1 MIRRI
6 HQRGVA
12 LIIAMTILALGAS
25 ITAAML
31 WQRGLALD
39 RVKLV
44 LYQQQ
49 AYQYDL
55 GAEAWVER
63 ILFRSRGK
71 PDTLGSPWAQH
82 LPPLPVTGGAL
93 QGSVVDLQGRFN
105 LNNLRGHNGKIDP
118 RALAVLKRLL
128 TVLGIN
134 PNITHAIADWEDANA
149 SSGAPGGAESGYYA
163 TLDPPYAP
171 ANGPFVSIT
180 TLRLV
185 KGITPAIYARL
196 APYVSALPIPTPV
209 NINTASAPV
218 IAAVVPGLGLS
229 RAEAIVRRRSKNGFS
244 SISRFQDL
252 TQRKIAWP
260 LALRSRFFLL
270 RVTTTIGTT
279 RLSLYSVIYRNTQ
292 GMTQSIARSFT
303 PI

>member
-1 MIRRI
+1 VIRQP

-12 LIIAMTILALGAS
+12 LIIAMIILALGAS

-39 RVKLV
+39 RVKLI

-55 GAEAWVER
+55 GAEAWIER
-63 ILFRSRGK
+63 ILFRGRDK
-71 PDTLGSPWAQH
+71 PDILNSPWAQH
-82 LPPLPVTGGAL
+82 LPPLPVTGGVL

-118 RALAVLKRLL
+118 EALAVLKRLF

-134 PNITHAIADWEDANA
+134 PDIAHAIADWEDTSAG
-149 SSGAPGGAESGYYA
+149 SGAPDGTESSYYA
-163 TLDPPYAP
+163 TLNPPYAP

-185 KGITPAIYARL
+185 KGITPAVYTRL

-218 IAAVVPGLGLS
+218 IAAVVPGLSLN
-229 RAEAIVRRRSKNGFS
+229 RAEAIVRRRGKNGFS
-244 SISRFQDL
+244 SIGRFQEL

-260 LALRSRFFLL
+260 LALRSQFFLL
-270 RVTTTIGTT
+270 RVTTTIGDTQ
-279 RLSLYSVIYRNTQ
+279 LSMYSIIYRNTQ